1 MQSQNPIFIPG
12 PTNIPERIRLAMARP
27 AWDHRTEA
35 FEAFFGPLREDLKTV
50 FGTEQGEVVLFTG
63 SGTTGW
69 DVALSNLLAPGDRV
83 LATSHGM
90 FSQRWIDLARSL
102 GLVVDVIEAEWGEG
116 IPMDAMESAL
126 AEDTQG
132 AIKAVLAV
140 HNETAT
146 GVTSDIGRVR
156 QAMDQQQHPAL
167 LFVDGVSSIGSL
179 PFHMDDWGVDVAVSG
194 SQKGFMLPTGLAVV
208 AISERAEQEAAARTH
223 PRGHL
228 DLGPMLKATRANS
241 YPWTPAIGLIG
252 ALRESV
258 DMLME
263 EGLPAVY
270 ARHTHLA
277 GGVRAAAEAWGLPI
291 CAKHPALYSD
301 TVTAIHVPAPHSA
314 AELVAHANRR
324 YGVSFGVGLGPLS
337 DRVFRIGHLGQLT
350 ETLLLSGLATAEM
363 ALLDLGVAIEP
374 GSGVAAAQG
383 HFRAV
388 IAESQEQIA

>member
-1 MQSQNPIFIPG
+1 MESQNPIFIPG

-27 AWDHRTEA
+27 AWDHRTDA
-35 FEAFFGPLREDLKTV
+35 FEVFFGPLRADLRAV
-50 FGTEQGEVVLFTG
+50 FGTERGEVVLFTG

-90 FSQRWIDLARSL
+90 FSQRWIELARSL
-102 GLVVDVIEAEWGEG
+102 GLEVELIEAEWGEG
-116 IPMDAMESAL
+116 IPLEAIESAL
-126 AEDTQG
+126 ADDSAGT
-132 AIKAVLAV
+132 IRAVLAV

-146 GVTSDIGRVR
+146 GVTSDIARIREALDR
-156 QAMDQQQHPAL
+156 QDHQAL
-167 LFVDGVSSIGSL
+167 LFVDGVSSVGSM

-208 AISERAEQEAAARTH
+208 AVSERAELEAAARSH

-228 DLGPMLKATRANS
+228 DLGPMLKASRANT
-241 YPWTPAIGLIG
+241 YPWTPAIGLMG

-258 DMLME
+258 DMLLE
-263 EGLPAVY
+263 EGLPAVF

-277 GGVRAAAEAWGLPI
+277 GGVRAAAEGWGLPI
-291 CAKHPALYSD
+291 CAKRPELYSD
-301 TVTAIHVPAPHSA
+301 TVTAIHIPAPHRAS
-314 AELVAHANRR
+314 ELVAHANRR
-324 YGVSFGVGLGPLS
+324 YGVSFGAGLGPLS

-350 ETLLLSGLATAEM
+350 ETTLLGGIATAEM

-374 GSGVAAAQG
+374 GSGVAAAQD
-383 HFRAV
+383 HFRDA
-388 IAESQEQIA
+388 IAETHEQIA